1 MHMNNYILVALGVLI
16 LANFLVSL
24 QCVRSDLF
32 GAGQKFLQCLI
43 VWLVP
48 IFGAVAIYAFNRS
61 FKDPIKP
68 SYKSFGGGA
77 TKNLWDTSRRW

>member
-1 MHMNNYILVALGVLI
+1 MNNYLLIACGVLTLANILVSFQCI
-16 LANFLVSL
+16 L
-24 QCVRSDLF
+24 SDLF
-32 GAGQKFLQCLI
+32 GPGQKLFQCLI

-48 IFGAVAIYAFNRS
+48 IFGAVGIYAFSRS

-77 TKNLWDTSRRW
+77 TKNLWGTSRRW